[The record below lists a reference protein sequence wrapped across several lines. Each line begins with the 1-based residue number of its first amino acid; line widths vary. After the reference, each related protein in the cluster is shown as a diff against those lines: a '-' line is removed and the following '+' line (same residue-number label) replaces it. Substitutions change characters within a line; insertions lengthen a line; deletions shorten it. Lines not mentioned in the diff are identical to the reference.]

1 VRIAADILNALTLLL
16 LARVIV
22 EWLPIGDDHPV
33 ARVRRVLRRV
43 TDPLLAPIR
52 AVVPPLRTGPVAI
65 DLSPMI
71 LMVILGL
78 AARALY

>member
-1 VRIAADILNALTLLL
+1 MWIVGDILNALTLVL
-16 LARVIV
+16 LARVIL

-33 ARVRRVLRRV
+33 ARIRSVMRHI
-43 TDPLLAPIR
+43 TDPVLAPIR
-52 AVVPPLRTGPVAI
+52 ALVPPLRTGPVAI

-78 AARALY
+78 AARALH

>member
-1 VRIAADILNALTLLL
+1 MRIAADILNVLTLLL

-33 ARVRRVLRRV
+33 ARVRSVLRRI

-52 AVVPPLRTGPVAI
+52 ALVPPLRTGPVAI

-78 AARALY
+78 AARALH